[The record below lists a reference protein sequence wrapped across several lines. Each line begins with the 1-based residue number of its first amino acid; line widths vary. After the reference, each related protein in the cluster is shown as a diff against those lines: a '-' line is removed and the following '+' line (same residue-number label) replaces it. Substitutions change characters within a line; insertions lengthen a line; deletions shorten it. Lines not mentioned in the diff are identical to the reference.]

1 MTIDPSKYLV
11 LDVETNGLKAS
22 RDDLLSI
29 SIYKPD
35 DGKIFD
41 RFLPLEKQRRIN
53 PEAAKVNG
61 ITLKDLEGREPLN
74 QDEFDAIAEEFEMKK
89 RTILVFGGKEF
100 DRRFLEQY
108 MKDHHLVG
116 IEEMSFCDFQEQII
130 SVNCGK
136 QNQASKDNLCIAFGI
151 DGVSSKHS
159 SRNDCYLEWQLFCKI
174 DGRTIFVT
182 ENQVFALTPD
192 YVIPVSYLDK
202 STKLRTYAGIQKRYC
217 ETEKVFELV
226 LSAEASRHVIKFQN
240 NITGLTIEN
249 LICGLLN
256 SRQIDS
262 RQYLLENKRKLEYIG
277 EFPNGYK
284 FVRYTPQQSGSI
296 ALLPEEY
303 RAASRRIENMSGVED
318 LKLALSLLSE
328 GRDIRK
334 VVLSHQRA
342 IAKLLEIAERSDD
355 NDERDCLNQ
364 LHNKICLACQINQ
377 VNEVLASEI
386 QPLIH
391 VLQDKL
397 GEVILSQEMVINH
410 EANCLALCDLSSESA
425 VVEIKTA
432 DSRKKRGDFAN
443 EFANQLFYSSNGRDC
458 YLLRIEWGNVADQGL
473 NDKCTRFILEKVSF
487 SDTRSKSLGRS
498 RKSDKRK
505 PRIRHAVA
513 DWRFA
518 NPQEQDPRRCSLSL
532 WLSLKDVERVW
543 EKCDPS
549 AILMHVPK
557 GGKSSSSFAV
567 LKNWI
572 TRNPHETR
580 LLCSRQTGLS
590 LQTVEKWWFAAKSVV
605 CGNNKTS
612 EILSNEAL
620 RASINDLAKQ
630 TTIAPVASREMIAE
644 LKQEIAEYSYQSGVS
659 RHDPDHDVWSPY
671 YVTVSRFRL
680 LPNWERYLDEFDV
693 PEERVDAAV
702 KAIDFICYCR
712 REIADGVSVLRIP
725 LSKTRFTTSE
735 SFRKF
740 DPARAK
746 VVSKGSSDSRKK
758 DPIEVLVTD
767 KKAALISPRSRE
779 LYKSAVNLVEV
790 PIERVFVESG
800 IKRTEHEL
808 VLAGFPNT

>member
-284 FVRYTPQQSGSI
+284 
-296 ALLPEEY
+296 
-303 RAASRRIENMSGVED
+303 
-318 LKLALSLLSE
+318 
-328 GRDIRK
+328 
-334 VVLSHQRA
+334 
-342 IAKLLEIAERSDD
+342 
-355 NDERDCLNQ
+355 
-364 LHNKICLACQINQ
+364 
-377 VNEVLASEI
+377 
-386 QPLIH
+386 
-391 VLQDKL
+391 
-397 GEVILSQEMVINH
+397 
-410 EANCLALCDLSSESA
+410 
-425 VVEIKTA
+425 
-432 DSRKKRGDFAN
+432 
-443 EFANQLFYSSNGRDC
+443 
-458 YLLRIEWGNVADQGL
+458 
-473 NDKCTRFILEKVSF
+473 
-487 SDTRSKSLGRS
+487 
-498 RKSDKRK
+498 
-505 PRIRHAVA
+505 
-513 DWRFA
+513 
-518 NPQEQDPRRCSLSL
+518 
-532 WLSLKDVERVW
+532 
-543 EKCDPS
+543 
-549 AILMHVPK
+549 
-557 GGKSSSSFAV
+557 
-567 LKNWI
+567 
-572 TRNPHETR
+572 
-580 LLCSRQTGLS
+580 
-590 LQTVEKWWFAAKSVV
+590 
-605 CGNNKTS
+605 
-612 EILSNEAL
+612 
-620 RASINDLAKQ
+620 
-630 TTIAPVASREMIAE
+630 
-644 LKQEIAEYSYQSGVS
+644 
-659 RHDPDHDVWSPY
+659 
-671 YVTVSRFRL
+671 
-680 LPNWERYLDEFDV
+680 
-693 PEERVDAAV
+693 
-702 KAIDFICYCR
+702 
-712 REIADGVSVLRIP
+712 
-725 LSKTRFTTSE
+725 
-735 SFRKF
+735 
-740 DPARAK
+740 
-746 VVSKGSSDSRKK
+746 
-758 DPIEVLVTD
+758 
-767 KKAALISPRSRE
+767 
-779 LYKSAVNLVEV
+779 
-790 PIERVFVESG
+790 
-800 IKRTEHEL
+800 
-808 VLAGFPNT
+808 